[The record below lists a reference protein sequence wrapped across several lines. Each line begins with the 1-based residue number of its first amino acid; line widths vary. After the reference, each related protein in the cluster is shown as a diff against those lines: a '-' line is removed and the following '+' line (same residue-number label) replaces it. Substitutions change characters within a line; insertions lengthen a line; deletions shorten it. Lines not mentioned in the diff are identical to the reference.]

1 MLLVKLFMMMLVAPV
16 SHVEIKAFEDSF
28 KIGETGSVL
37 TAQSGIINNIHYP
50 VCTESGSY
58 KKQPDSIKKESNNSF
73 TLHFHA
79 VTFSLSI
86 EDGEL

>member
-1 MLLVKLFMMMLVAPV
+1 MMMLVAPV

-58 KKQPDSIKKESNNSF
+58 KKQPDSIEEESSDSSALFF
-73 TLHFHA
+73 TVIFLLVYF
-79 VTFSLSI
+79 TSTSYP
-86 EDGEL
+86 